1 MSASNRLLTARP
13 LPVGLL
19 LAGLLLAGCGGEST
33 SGEPGADAGPPAP
46 LGLGSEATSTEIDGW
61 DIDVRP
67 DGQGLP
73 EGSGTVV
80 EGERV
85 YEAHCM
91 RCHGIF
97 GTDPGWD
104 VLAGGRGSLDSDE
117 PVLTVG
123 SFWPHATTLFD
134 YTRRAMPFD
143 NPQSLTV
150 DELYAVTAYVL
161 HLNDILPRDAALDAE
176 SLPQV
181 EMPNADGFIPD
192 PRPDVEPQAEP
203 PTEPAPTVR

>member
-1 MSASNRLLTARP
+1 MSASNRLLTALP
-13 LPVGLL
+13 LPAHLLPAGLL
-19 LAGLLLAGCGGEST
+19 MAGLLLAGCGEEST
-33 SGEPGADAGPPAP
+33 PREAAADAGPPAP
-46 LGLGSEATSTEIDGW
+46 LGLGSEASQDEIDGW

-73 EGSGTVV
+73 EGSGTVT

-85 YEAHCM
+85 YEEHCV
-91 RCHGIF
+91 RCHGAF

-104 VLAGGRGSLDSDE
+104 VLVGGQGSLDTDE
-117 PVLTVG
+117 PELTVG

-161 HLNDILPRDAALDAE
+161 HLNDILPMDAELDAE
-176 SLPQV
+176 SLPEV

-192 PRPDVEPQAEP
+192 PRPDVEP
-203 PTEPAPTVR
+203 